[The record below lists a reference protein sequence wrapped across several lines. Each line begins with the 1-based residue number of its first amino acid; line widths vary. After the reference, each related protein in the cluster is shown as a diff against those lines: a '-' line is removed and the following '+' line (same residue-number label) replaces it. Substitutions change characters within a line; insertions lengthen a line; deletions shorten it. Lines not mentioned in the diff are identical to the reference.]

1 MGGEPSIK
9 INEKLLIL
17 VMLTSFSRCL
27 RQRKEMW
34 VFKWHDIFP
43 TGYFPFN
50 QTEPVSSILPWLMA
64 QVPLLKREAVLRPGK
79 QLTRPFSHILIHQ
92 HVLLIT
98 FSECIL
104 ILGTS
109 PPCQIFISTWNYSD
123 LLCGLVSTHIYY
135 FLKLPCTDFSDLI
148 FHLFSPLAL
157 NIPLIKSQQSLII
170 PALP

>member
-1 MGGEPSIK
+1 MAWHFSNWLLSLQPDRACLFHLALTHGSGSSA
-9 INEKLLIL
+9 EKRG
-17 VMLTSFSRCL
+17 S
-27 RQRKEMW
+27 
-34 VFKWHDIFP
+34 P
-43 TGYFPFN
+43 
-50 QTEPVSSILPWLMA
+50 
-64 QVPLLKREAVLRPGK
+64 EAW
-79 QLTRPFSHILIHQ
+79 QAATRPFSHILIHQ

-157 NIPLIKSQQSLII
+157 NISFTRGWWMHGPINISFFLKKFLLDYSWFTMLC
-170 PALP
+170 